1 MNELNT
7 KDIRKVAFA
16 VGFGLAF
23 GKSMA
28 GLVNTAMDAAV
39 TSTLKSLAKKDNPYA
54 QDICR
59 KLNIE
64 YEESHEEN
72 KSEVTMGFHG

>member
-1 MNELNT
+1 MKELNT

-16 VGFGLAF
+16 VGFGLAL

-28 GLVNTAMDAAV
+28 RLVNTAIDGVA
-39 TSTLKSLAKKDNPYA
+39 TSTLKILAKKDNSYA
-54 QDICR
+54 QNICR

-64 YEESHEEN
+64 YEEQYEEN

>member
-1 MNELNT
+1 MKELNT

-16 VGFGLAF
+16 VGFGLAL

-28 GLVNTAMDAAV
+28 GLVDTALDAAL
-39 TSTLKSLAKKDNPYA
+39 TGALKSLAKKDNLYA

-59 KLNIE
+59 KMNIE
-64 YEESHEEN
+64 YEELHEEN

>member
-1 MNELNT
+1 MKELNT
-7 KDIRKVAFA
+7 KDIRKIAFA
-16 VGFGLAF
+16 VGFGLAL

-28 GLVNTAMDAAV
+28 GLVNTAMDTALTGA
-39 TSTLKSLAKKDNPYA
+39 LKSFAKKDNPYA

-59 KLNIE
+59 KMNIE
-64 YEESHEEN
+64 YEELHEEN